1 MNREE
6 ISKWFWNKFNS
17 CYPVVH
23 ENYPE
28 SIFMIYDEQFLRQRK
43 LSRVLDEEL
52 IYPTEV
58 KGKYLFHQDY
68 KNGWFECSYD
78 EIWSF
83 FKRNYSSNYTDIQT
97 LIKNLLVE
105 HDKLQALTPNVIV
118 TLLNCQLV
126 EHDKLQ
132 ALTPLTFGTVSSD
145 VLVEHDKLQALTP
158 RNRFRHYVQIGR
170 R

>member
-1 MNREE
+1 MSKEE

-23 ENYPE
+23 EDYPE
-28 SIFMIYDEQFLRQRK
+28 SIFMIYDEQFLRQKK
-43 LSRVLDEEL
+43 LARVLDKEL
-52 IYPTEV
+52 SYPTEV
-58 KGKYLFHQDY
+58 KGICLFHQDY

-105 HDKLQALTPNVIV
+105 HDKLQALTPP
-118 TLLNCQLV
+118 
-126 EHDKLQ
+126 
-132 ALTPLTFGTVSSD
+132 AMWS
-145 VLVEHDKLQALTP
+145 P
-158 RNRFRHYVQIGR
+158 RAQCIGR
-170 R
+170 T

>member
-1 MNREE
+1 MSKEE

-23 ENYPE
+23 EDYPE
-28 SIFMIYDEQFLRQRK
+28 SIFMIYDEQFLRQKK
-43 LSRVLDEEL
+43 LARVLDKEL
-52 IYPTEV
+52 SYPTEV
-58 KGKYLFHQDY
+58 KGICLFHQDY

-105 HDKLQALTPNVIV
+105 HDKLQALTPFYSFPTDTRQLVEQDKLQALTPKRRFLFSANP
-118 TLLNCQLV
+118 LV

-132 ALTPLTFGTVSSD
+132 ALTPTYY
-145 VLVEHDKLQALTP
+145 
-158 RNRFRHYVQIGR
+158 RNSIEK
-170 R
+170 